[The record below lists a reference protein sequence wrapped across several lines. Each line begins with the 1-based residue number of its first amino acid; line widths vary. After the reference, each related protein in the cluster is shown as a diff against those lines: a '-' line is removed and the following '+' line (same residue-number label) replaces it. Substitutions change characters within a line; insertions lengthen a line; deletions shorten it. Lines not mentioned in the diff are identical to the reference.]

1 MRGGTEVDK
10 SYKRRLYS
18 TLKELS
24 DNAAPPQEMR
34 IVKKWPTIDW
44 KVVLRNLVE
53 TPSLESDIV
62 HWYNVIHDVIPT
74 NERLQCIRISPT
86 DGCNVCDRKVTL
98 SHRLTECGEGR
109 DTWALVQSII
119 ARMLRTIPARVPVEW
134 LLRPSFC
141 IWPPQR
147 HRAVLWVLSQFVTFR
162 IHHHPTLTSN
172 DLTDFLR
179 RTKWKM
185 YQTPKKCQRV
195 ANYLTVSDALWE

>member
-1 MRGGTEVDK
+1 MGLNSCRALFLIRLYAQSGFDGSFTASCLRKWNIQPGSANPPSYVRIPATMGYLRCFIAGDAYMPMRGGTEVDK

-34 IVKKWPTIDW
+34 IVKKWPTVDW
-44 KVVLRNLVE
+44 KAVLRNLVE

-98 SHRLTECGEGR
+98 SHRLKECGEGR
-109 DTWALVQSII
+109 DT
-119 ARMLRTIPARVPVEW
+119 
-134 LLRPSFC
+134 
-141 IWPPQR
+141 
-147 HRAVLWVLSQFVTFR
+147 
-162 IHHHPTLTSN
+162 
-172 DLTDFLR
+172 
-179 RTKWKM
+179 
-185 YQTPKKCQRV
+185 
-195 ANYLTVSDALWE
+195 